1 MQYRL
6 IWDKNFDIGYF
17 FVIVLNSELNAL
29 NVDAMNVDTE
39 RPVLSLYDA
48 GADVSSTWGV
58 VLEMCWVV
66 FMRCVEVDLGLI
78 TFGEV
83 FKLVRRGLNNDVDV
97 ALGFEVPKEYLE

>member
-1 MQYRL
+1 MQYRQYESR
-6 IWDKNFDIGYF
+6 IYNSGYF

-29 NVDAMNVDTE
+29 NVDAMNADTE

-58 VLEMCWVV
+58 MLEMCCVV

-78 TFGEV
+78 TFGECSSWSEE
-83 FKLVRRGLNNDVDV
+83 GSIMM
-97 ALGFEVPKEYLE
+97 